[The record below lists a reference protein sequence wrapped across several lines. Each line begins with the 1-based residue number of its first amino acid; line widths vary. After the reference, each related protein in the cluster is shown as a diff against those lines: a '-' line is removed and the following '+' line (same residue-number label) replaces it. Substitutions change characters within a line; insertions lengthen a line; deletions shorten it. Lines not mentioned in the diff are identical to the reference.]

1 MSKKTNLKSEKAKRN
16 KEYALK
22 FKKSRRPGRPA
33 RAPRFNDGPSEGGTS
48 TGGLGGGS
56 PVPRVRSMTLFTA
69 TCSSCGS
76 EAKLP
81 FEPTS
86 GKPVFCDNCFQKQ
99 PR

>member
-1 MSKKTNLKSEKAKRN
+1 LGKKTNLKSEKAKRN

-33 RAPRFNDGPSEGGTS
+33 RSPRFSEGSSEGS
-48 TGGLGGGS
+48 SSGPGGS
-56 PVPRVRSMTLFTA
+56 SPMPRVRSMTLFTA

>member
-22 FKKSRRPGRPA
+22 FKKARRPGRPS
-33 RAPRFNDGPSEGGTS
+33 RAPRFSEGPSEGGS
-48 TGGLGGGS
+48 SMGGGTAA
-56 PVPRVRSMTLFTA
+56 PRIRSMTLFTA